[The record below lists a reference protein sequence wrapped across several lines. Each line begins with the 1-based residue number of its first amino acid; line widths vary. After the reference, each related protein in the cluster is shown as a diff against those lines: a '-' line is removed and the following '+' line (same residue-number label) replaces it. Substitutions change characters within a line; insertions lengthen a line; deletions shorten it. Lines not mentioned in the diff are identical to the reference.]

1 MHRKLLPLA
10 LMYAENQQPI
20 EGRTRLQKMVF
31 LLQKELENRGKTGV
45 VGEQYDFVPYDYG
58 PFSKDLYAD
67 LDDMLDDHFVNDEEK
82 LLQSGNVKYIYEI
95 QDQGEDLVE
104 SQSEQWD
111 EVEEIIQVAR
121 EIKDEYNDLLLSN
134 LIEYVYSEYPGY
146 AEKSVF

>member
-67 LDDMLDDHFVNDEEK
+67 LDEMLDDHFVNDEEK

-111 EVEEIIQVAR
+111 EVEKIIQVAS
-121 EIKDEYNDLLLSN
+121 EIKEEYNDLLLSD
-134 LIEYVYSEYPGY
+134 LIEYVYSEYPDY